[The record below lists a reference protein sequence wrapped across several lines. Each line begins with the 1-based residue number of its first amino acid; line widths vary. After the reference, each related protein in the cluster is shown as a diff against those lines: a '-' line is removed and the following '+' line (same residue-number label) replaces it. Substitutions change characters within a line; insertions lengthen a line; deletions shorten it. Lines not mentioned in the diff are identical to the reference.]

1 MFIMKKYILLLL
13 AITIAFSC
21 KKSKDNNEDD
31 CNINC
36 FIYQTQFNF
45 RLVDKVTGQDLVFGA
60 NPRYTTSDVQVFFD
74 AAGTT
79 PMSGMQADTATR
91 SFRTIFAKTSMYL
104 KVGGATYK
112 LDAAFRENGCCSS
125 IVETLKVD
133 GVSLCSHCN
142 EVIEIPVN

>member
-1 MFIMKKYILLLL
+1 MVIMKKYILLLL
-13 AITIAFSC
+13 VVTLAFSC
-21 KKSKDNNEDD
+21 KKSKGDSEDD

-74 AAGTT
+74 AAGTL
-79 PMSGMQADTATR
+79 PMNGMQADAATK
-91 SFRTIFAKTSMYL
+91 SFRTTFAKTTMYL
-104 KVGGATYK
+104 KVVGTTYK
-112 LDAAFRENGCCSS
+112 LDVTFRENGCCSS

-142 EVIEIPVN
+142 EVIGIPDN